1 MCEPATGCRTGRLD
15 LRPMISAIRLRWRGS
30 RCWTTTI
37 PASNVAGRVLRILVS
52 ALRPPA
58 EAAIAT
64 ISNGGLLAPRI
75 GPRSITAQQPSHISR
90 DLDLLPRMDDQG
102 SNLGRGTADV
112 SVATDTGVVPRI
124 ELCPQESQPGN
135 RFAPDGS
142 GVLPHTAREHD
153 RVQATHRSRHRRD
166 ARAKP
171 VNVDVEREAR
181 PLVSGRHSLFHLAHV
196 LRPGETEEARAAVE
210 RFRQLAF

>member
-1 MCEPATGCRTGRLD
+1 MFAPTRLG
-15 LRPMISAIRLRWRGS
+15 WRGRRS
-30 RCWTTTI
+30 WTTTI
-37 PASNVAGRVLRILVS
+37 PASNVAGRVLRTLVS

-75 GPRSITAQQPSHISR
+75 GPRSITAQQPSHIAG
-90 DLDLLPRMDDQG
+90 DLDVLPRLDDEG
-102 SNLGRGTADV
+102 SNLGGGSADV
-112 SVATDTGVVPRI
+112 SVAIDTGVVPRI

-142 GVLPHTAREHD
+142 GVLPHTARENH
-153 RVQATHRSRHRRD
+153 RVQATHRRRHRRD

-171 VNVDVEREAR
+171 VDVDVKRD
-181 PLVSGRHSLFHLAHV
+181 
-196 LRPGETEEARAAVE
+196 
-210 RFRQLAF
+210 